1 MVTIMKRLLVK
12 AQNVSQVD
20 TDLEVSNEISLHTKQ
35 SAIWKQSAELQENGE
50 YHCLIKGYPVFNS
63 KGFLTL

>member
-20 TDLEVSNEISLHTKQ
+20 TDLEVSNEIRLAIKQ
-35 SAIWKQSAELQENGE
+35 SAI
-50 YHCLIKGYPVFNS
+50 
-63 KGFLTL
+63 

>member
-12 AQNVSQVD
+12 AKNVSQVD
-20 TDLEVSNEISLHTKQ
+20 TDLEVSNEIRLTKQ

-50 YHCLIKGYPVFNS
+50 TYHCLIRVILFQ
-63 KGFLTL
+63 